1 MKPQELAYLEI
12 AYNSTLNPLVQKYN
26 ENLKNKKLNEQA
38 NEQQPAIFCS
48 LDCNNDIDISNSK
61 KTLSHITSAT
71 FKSPSCIKPNEWLEF
86 TKVKVTSLTKPL
98 EKFPNGNRNAN
109 YLNSLNSE
117 PPHDYY
123 QFHQNDKCHIFPP
136 QRLFNNVTRRSC
148 LPSPHFTQDIA
159 PIYLG

>member
-1 MKPQELAYLEI
+1 MMKPQELAYLDI

-26 ENLKNKKLNEQA
+26 ENLKNKIPNENKTA
-38 NEQQPAIFCS
+38 VFCS
-48 LDCNNDIDISNSK
+48 TDCNSDSDISNSK
-61 KTLSHITSAT
+61 KTLSNITSAT

-86 TKVKVTSLTKPL
+86 TRVEAQNAKSL
-98 EKFPNGNRNAN
+98 EKFPNGNRNAQ
-109 YLNSLNSE
+109 YLNTLNSE
-117 PPHDYY
+117 PKHDYY

-136 QRLFNNVTRRSC
+136 QRLFNNVTKRSC